1 MRQSLFR
8 RRRIRRRARGACSFG
23 IEDAS
28 GRNFVTFMRQIG
40 EMVERLDI
48 DAKRKSSRLETE
60 KAVAYLDARFDRAE
74 SIRDRL
80 GDDMAVY
87 EGR

>member
-1 MRQSLFR
+1 
-8 RRRIRRRARGACSFG
+8 
-23 IEDAS
+23 
-28 GRNFVTFMRQIG
+28 MRQIS

-74 SIRDRL
+74 SIRDCL
-80 GDDMAVY
+80 GGDMAVY